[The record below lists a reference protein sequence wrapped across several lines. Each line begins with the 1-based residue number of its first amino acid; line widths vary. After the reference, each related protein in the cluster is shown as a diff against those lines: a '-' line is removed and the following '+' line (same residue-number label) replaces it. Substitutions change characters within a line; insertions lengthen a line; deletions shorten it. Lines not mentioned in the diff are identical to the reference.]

1 MDAVMTSRP
10 TAQERGGETC
20 EERAKA
26 LAQEYAP
33 RLGNLRTPA
42 YERPLL
48 SKLKLAPTCD
58 GEFAAALSGVMA
70 RATFDTLP
78 ADVVRLLRFHR
89 MYGLGETYKRGL
101 TGVDFMHD
109 EPWRKDKFF
118 NLVEGL
124 STLVGDWLLNSFESL
139 DKWFPFNNF
148 SVMPE
153 GECGFVVRA
162 ESLQAHPWVD
172 GQFFYSSTK
181 RPTVA
186 IGGVRRRLA
195 FAQHALERLAERVTA
210 SKSYA
215 SYGDAFG
222 IVEDSHYYLPAM
234 LHGSQPG
241 IAIFDHCVPH
251 YFSSAYAE
259 EILGTLE
266 EGVDYVWRV
275 GYAPLTQIGEFW
287 VAKTVLA
294 PGFLGTPEYWNINRS
309 SFDPG
314 VKEQML
320 KRCAEQ
326 GYRMLC
332 SSRDFG
338 LLRWFHRHGVP
349 QVLKHSAVPRVV
361 YI

>member
-1 MDAVMTSRP
+1 MNAVITQPS
-10 TAQERGGETC
+10 AQERGGETC
-20 EERAKA
+20 ETRAQD
-26 LAQEYAP
+26 LAREYAP
-33 RLGNLRTPA
+33 KLGNLRTPA

-48 SKLKLAPTCD
+48 QKLKLAPTCHP
-58 GEFAAALSGVMA
+58 EFAAALSGVMA
-70 RATFDTLP
+70 RVNFNALP
-78 ADVVRLLRFHR
+78 TEVVRLLRFHR
-89 MYGLGETYKRGL
+89 MYGLSEVYKRGI
-101 TGVDFMHD
+101 TGVDLMH
-109 EPWRKDKFF
+109 EEEWRRDKFF

-124 STLVGDWLLNSFESL
+124 STLVGDWLLDGFESPE
-139 DKWFPFNNF
+139 KWFPSSNF

-153 GECGFVVRA
+153 GECGFVVRG
-162 ESLQAHPWVD
+162 ESLQAHPWLD

-186 IGGVRRRLA
+186 VGGVRKRLA
-195 FAQHALERLAERVTA
+195 FAQHALERLSERATA
-210 SKSYA
+210 TKSYA

-222 IVEDSHYYLPAM
+222 IAQDSHYYLPAL

-241 IAIFDHCVPH
+241 IAIFDLCIPH

-259 EILGTLE
+259 EILGGLDE
-266 EGVDYVWRV
+266 DVPHVWRV
-275 GYAPLTQIGEFW
+275 GYAPLEKIGDFW

-294 PGFLGTPEYWNINRS
+294 PGFLGTPEYWTLNRS

-320 KRCAEQ
+320 GRCAEQ

-332 SSRDFG
+332 TTRDFG
-338 LLRWFHRHGVP
+338 LLKWFHTHGVA
-349 QVLKHSAVPRVV
+349 QVLKVKDIPRVV